1 MCHFLSFAD
10 FTSIITPVVMSGVF
24 PNFVP
29 VVDGSMVPIHP
40 RDSIASGAS
49 KNHDLMTGFTH
60 HDGAGLVYL
69 NPLGRATNYKNQAVN
84 VSRGGSF
91 VGREASHPEAMDR
104 LSII

>member
-1 MCHFLSFAD
+1 M
-10 FTSIITPVVMSGVF
+10 SIITPVVMSGIF

-29 VVDGSMVPIHP
+29 VVDGLMVPIHP

-69 NPLGRATNYKNQAVN
+69 NPLGTVINHNKSKSMLFLEPPSETLENLGRDVNPNY
-84 VSRGGSF
+84 
-91 VGREASHPEAMDR
+91 
-104 LSII
+104 

>member
-1 MCHFLSFAD
+1 M
-10 FTSIITPVVMSGVF
+10 SIITPVVMSGIF

-29 VVDGSMVPIHP
+29 VVDGLMVPIHP

-69 NPLGRATNYKNQAVN
+69 NPLGTAINYSKSKSMLFMEPPLESLENL
-84 VSRGGSF
+84 GK
-91 VGREASHPEAMDR
+91 M
-104 LSII
+104 